1 VASVATLVDK
11 CSDFE
16 KPMLHA
22 NQHVMEVL
30 TQNPTGGGEL
40 MKRSLEV
47 LARQAGV
54 PEYDEILGRDN
65 GASLRE
71 LEESSRASSPEG
83 SLRGGRRGRRRMRE
97 SGGKSGGSVASTA
110 VDTLAGATL
119 AGASSV
125 ASGTQA
131 SGTTWT
137 SSTGEVYSHLVAT
150 LSPAPSK
157 FTAGDRSLR
166 YFDDDSSI
174 GSASLSSAAVRT
186 PGGPGA
192 PSGTTFEGVVLE
204 DDGEVANDGMM

>member
-47 LARQAGV
+47 LAKQAGV

-97 SGGKSGGSVASTA
+97 SGGSVASTA
-110 VDTLAGATL
+110 VDTLAGDTL

-125 ASGTQA
+125 A

-150 LSPAPSK
+150 LSPEPSK